1 MKTDFAN
8 NTKLSTD
15 TEELK
20 TRSMEATPYAQ
31 GSPFTSILNI
41 LNTTSTLP
49 QPATQCKKPLLIT
62 APYSMCL

>member
-20 TRSMEATPYAQ
+20 TP
-31 GSPFTSILNI
+31 PW
-41 LNTTSTLP
+41 
-49 QPATQCKKPLLIT
+49 KLLHMLKEVL
-62 APYSMCL
+62 SLLS